1 MAAILLIEDNAELLA
16 QIHVALESDGH
27 AVRAAADGNA
37 GLELLTQQ
45 SFDLVITD
53 ILMPGLDGIEVLKAI
68 RRDRPRLPVI
78 MMSGGGRLIG
88 REEALHLS
96 RPLGATATLD
106 KPFKRETLL
115 ALVART
121 LAASA
126 DDPDEAA
133 SD

>member
-16 QIHVALESDGH
+16 QIQGALEAEGH
-27 AVRAAADGNA
+27 AVRPAADGA
-37 GLELLTQQ
+37 DGLALLAQQ

-78 MMSGGGRLIG
+78 VMSGGGRLIG
-88 REEALHLS
+88 REEVLFMS
-96 RPLGATATLD
+96 RSLGATATLD
-106 KPFKRETLL
+106 KPFRREALL

-121 LAASA
+121 LAAGA
-126 DDPDEAA
+126 EDPDEAA